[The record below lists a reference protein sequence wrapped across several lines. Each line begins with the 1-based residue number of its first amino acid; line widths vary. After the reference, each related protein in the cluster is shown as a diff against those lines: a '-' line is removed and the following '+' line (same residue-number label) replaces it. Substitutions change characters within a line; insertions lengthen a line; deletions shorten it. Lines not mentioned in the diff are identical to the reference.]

1 MDYKKI
7 FNKHL
12 KNLHKYPELEFF
24 FKTQTRYLILLLACV
39 DYESEKKIIKN
50 FKYYYNN
57 IPSKISSQININNQI
72 DLAIASGYLIKKK
85 SIFDKRATVVTVKN
99 NIKEL
104 KKVDYIYK
112 YSLFLQKKLFSNGTH
127 FLKTHSSNFNINE
140 HVFTNHE
147 ITSCALY
154 IVRDPRNV
162 LLSYSDYQN
171 KPVNLVYQEMTEEII
186 QRQKYKN
193 DWYPICHMG
202 SWKSNFNSWKKAQ
215 VSFPVK
221 IIKYEDLV
229 SNTYEVFFD
238 ILNFLNR
245 FANIDINILKM
256 NSVIKRTEF
265 NNLKKLEDD
274 GFFNEMNDFKKDNK
288 FFKLGK
294 ESNWKNSLME
304 SDYAN
309 SISNF
314 FQNEIASL
322 GY

>member
-1 MDYKKI
+1 MI
-7 FNKHL
+7 VWVAS
-12 KNLHKYPELEFF
+12 YPKSGNTFL
-24 FKTQTRYLILLLACV
+24 RILLS
-39 DYESEKKIIKN
+39 DYLYGDLNTPFNFSNLCKIEMFPNLFRYNPLLEEKIIN
-50 FKYYYNN
+50 
-57 IPSKISSQININNQI
+57 
-72 DLAIASGYLIKKK
+72 D
-85 SIFDKRATVVTVKN
+85 
-99 NIKEL
+99 IKEV
-104 KKVDYIYK
+104 KKVEYIYK

-140 HVFTNHE
+140 HVFTNRE

-193 DWYPICHMG
+193 NWYPICHMG
-202 SWKSNFNSWKKAQ
+202 SWQSNLNSWKNAQ
-215 VSFPVK
+215 LYFPVK

-265 NNLKKLEDD
+265 NNLKKLEND

-288 FFKLGK
+288 FFKLGI
-294 ESNWKNSLME
+294 ERNWKNNLTE
-304 SDYAN
+304 IDYTKK
-309 SISNF
+309 ISNF
-314 FQNEIASL
+314 LQNEIENL

>member
-1 MDYKKI
+1 MI
-7 FNKHL
+7 VWVAS
-12 KNLHKYPELEFF
+12 YPKSGNTFL
-24 FKTQTRYLILLLACV
+24 RILLS
-39 DYESEKKIIKN
+39 DYLHGDINLPFDFSNLSKIEMFPNLFRYNPLLDEKIIN
-50 FKYYYNN
+50 
-57 IPSKISSQININNQI
+57 
-72 DLAIASGYLIKKK
+72 D
-85 SIFDKRATVVTVKN
+85 
-99 NIKEL
+99 IKEV

-193 DWYPICHMG
+193 NWYPICHMG

-294 ESNWKNSLME
+294 ERNWKNSLME

>member
-1 MDYKKI
+1 MI
-7 FNKHL
+7 VWVAS
-12 KNLHKYPELEFF
+12 YPKSGNTFL
-24 FKTQTRYLILLLACV
+24 RILLS
-39 DYESEKKIIKN
+39 DYLYGDLNSVFDFSNLSKIEMFPNLFRYNPLLDEKIIN
-50 FKYYYNN
+50 
-57 IPSKISSQININNQI
+57 
-72 DLAIASGYLIKKK
+72 D
-85 SIFDKRATVVTVKN
+85 
-99 NIKEL
+99 IKEV

-127 FLKTHSSNFNINE
+127 FLKTHSSNFNINKN
-140 HVFTNHE
+140 VFTNHE
-147 ITSCALY
+147 ITSCAIY

-171 KPVNLVYQEMTEEII
+171 KSIDLVYKEMTEEII

-193 DWYPICHMG
+193 EWYPICHMG
-202 SWKSNFNSWKKAQ
+202 SWQTNLNSWKNAQ
-215 VSFPVK
+215 LSFPVK

-229 SNTYEVFFD
+229 SNTHEVFFD

-265 NNLKKLEDD
+265 NNLKKLED
-274 GFFNEMNDFKKDNK
+274 GGLFNEMNDLKKDNK

-294 ESNWKNSLME
+294 ERNWKNSLTD
-304 SDYAN
+304 SVYAN
-309 SISNF
+309 NISNF
-314 FQNEIASL
+314 FKKEIDNL

>member
-1 MDYKKI
+1 MI
-7 FNKHL
+7 VWVAS
-12 KNLHKYPELEFF
+12 YPKSGNTFL
-24 FKTQTRYLILLLACV
+24 RILLS
-39 DYESEKKIIKN
+39 DYLYGDLNVPFDFSNLSKIEMFPNLFRYNPLLDEKIIN
-50 FKYYYNN
+50 
-57 IPSKISSQININNQI
+57 
-72 DLAIASGYLIKKK
+72 D
-85 SIFDKRATVVTVKN
+85 
-99 NIKEL
+99 IKEV

-238 ILNFLNR
+238 ILNFLYR
-245 FANIDINILKM
+245 FANIDINILKI
-256 NSVIKRTEF
+256 NSVM
-265 NNLKKLEDD
+265 NLL
-274 GFFNEMNDFKKDNK
+274 
-288 FFKLGK
+288 
-294 ESNWKNSLME
+294 
-304 SDYAN
+304 
-309 SISNF
+309 I
-314 FQNEIASL
+314 QV
-322 GY
+322 